1 MNAEKQVCVRVS
13 AQGVVHVGGA
23 ADQVHKFRRQGSA
36 VKLLPPAPQA
46 LQEWYE
52 KEGPA
57 MTKLLEQRVG
67 QKGDPIPGINLDLDL
82 V

>member
-1 MNAEKQVCVRVS
+1 MLQSRVRIVP
-13 AQGVVHVGGA
+13 GA
-23 ADQVHKFRRQGSA
+23 RADQV
-36 VKLLPPAPQA
+36 VLLPPAPQA
-46 LQEWYE
+46 LREWYE

-67 QKGDPIPGINLDLDL
+67 QKGDPIPGINFDLDL